1 MPPVVSVV
9 IPSYNSRTYLK
20 RALTSLEAQRC
31 KELDLE
37 IIVVDDGSDDGTQ
50 DYLKK
55 SFPQVQCLRQAN
67 AGASRARNRGM
78 DAATGDYLVFLD
90 ADDIL
95 CRGCLH
101 SGVESLRRH
110 SADISVCLC
119 LNHVEG
125 ASGGHFWPLRRGQY
139 PLHLWHSNISPV
151 HTFMLRRSSVGERR
165 FSPLPACED
174 WLFWCQ
180 CAHAGLRF
188 VSNTDGMAVYVHRP
202 QSLSRTVDGQHIR
215 MHVLKTI
222 GENLNNNANLP
233 EEGLFAAALA
243 HLAGVLA
250 CTTEQRHY
258 SANNIPTLL
267 RQAKQ
272 SLLHALRAEKN
283 AAPPGLAERSH
294 ALQACA
300 LACALP
306 AEAQDLTAGI
316 RALGRRICP
325 EIQNFSEGASIHAAW
340 RAALAQIAVP
350 LQVMERTFY
359 KNFDPQSLNL

>member
-31 KELDLE
+31 KELELE

-50 DYLKK
+50 DYLK
-55 SFPQVQCLRQAN
+55 SFFPQVQCLRQPN
-67 AGASRARNRGM
+67 AGTSLARNRGM

-90 ADDIL
+90 ADDLL
-95 CRGCLH
+95 CRDCLR

-119 LNHVEG
+119 LNLVEG
-125 ASGGHFWPLRRGQY
+125 TSGGHFWPLRQGRY

-151 HTFMLRRSSVGERR
+151 HTFMLRRSAVGERR
-165 FSPLPACED
+165 FAPLPACED
-174 WLFWCQ
+174 WLFWYQ
-180 CAHAGLRF
+180 CAHAGLRL
-188 VSNTDGMAVYVHRP
+188 VANTDGMAVYVHRP

-215 MHVLKTI
+215 MQVLRVI
-222 GENLNNNANLP
+222 GENLDDSKNLP

-258 SANNIPTLL
+258 SANNIPILL
-267 RQAKQ
+267 EQAKQ
-272 SLLHALRAEKN
+272 SLLHALRAEKT
-283 AAPPGLAERSH
+283 APPSGLTGRSH

-300 LACALP
+300 IACTLPACAR
-306 AEAQDLTAGI
+306 DLTDEV
-316 RALGRRICP
+316 RALCRRICP
-325 EIQNFSEGASIHAAW
+325 EIQDFSDGASLHAAW
-340 RAALAQIAVP
+340 RTALAQTAVP
-350 LQVMERTFY
+350 LQTMERTFY